1 MKTETKNMSSEH
13 RSNEEKEDEEKE
25 ERRQRQMA
33 KSGLWISP
41 SDDDSEEEAEK
52 RYKYE
57 AIMGNKNPGKEED
70 PGQEPFLESQIP
82 DDLPRQEDQDE
93 PPPED
98 EWECPSCKMS
108 PCLFIQAQE
117 EVERVVSFMAPETS
131 NVSKRFHLYR
141 HWTMK
146 LHGRLAKHDR
156 RRLPECFE
164 LGLRELYP
172 SGEYRGY
179 QPSRRV

>member
-13 RSNEEKEDEEKE
+13 RCNEEKEDEEKE

-70 PGQEPFLESQIP
+70 PGQEPVLELQIH
-82 DDLPRQEDQDE
+82 DDLPCQEDQDK
-93 PPPED
+93 PPPSD
-98 EWECPSCKMS
+98 ERECPSCK
-108 PCLFIQAQE
+108 
-117 EVERVVSFMAPETS
+117 R
-131 NVSKRFHLYR
+131 K
-141 HWTMK
+141 
-146 LHGRLAKHDR
+146 
-156 RRLPECFE
+156 
-164 LGLRELYP
+164 
-172 SGEYRGY
+172 
-179 QPSRRV
+179 